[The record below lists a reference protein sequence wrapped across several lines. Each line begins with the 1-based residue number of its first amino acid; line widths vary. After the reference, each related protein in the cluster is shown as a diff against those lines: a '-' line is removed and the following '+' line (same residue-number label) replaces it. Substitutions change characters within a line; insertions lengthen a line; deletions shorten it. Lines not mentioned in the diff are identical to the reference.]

1 MLLNNI
7 VISYYNTKKAYKHV
21 IYCDCR
27 LQKFSTKIL
36 LVPEYVSGS
45 KSASIVKLFKIPSI
59 IITGLVIVVVS
70 NTWAFLDPTLEPH
83 LRQFNLSTQ
92 QIGLIFLLFS
102 SLYGIFSPIWGW
114 VADR

>member
-1 MLLNNI
+1 M
-7 VISYYNTKKAYKHV
+7 
-21 IYCDCR
+21 R
-27 LQKFSTKIL
+27 LFT
-36 LVPEYVSGS
+36 
-45 KSASIVKLFKIPSI
+45 IPSI
-59 IITGLVIVVVS
+59 IITGLVIVIVS

-83 LRQFNLSTQ
+83 LRQFDLSTE